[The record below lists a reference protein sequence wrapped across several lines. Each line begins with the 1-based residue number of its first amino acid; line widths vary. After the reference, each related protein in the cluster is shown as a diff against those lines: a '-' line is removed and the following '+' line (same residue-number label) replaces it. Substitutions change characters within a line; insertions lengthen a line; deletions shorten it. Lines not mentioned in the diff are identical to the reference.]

1 MKGAGLASD
10 GSALMRAA
18 CKNAVCSHSSA
29 PVATV
34 RLYRSIGS
42 GESVAARFVSS
53 MLIAGPGAQSREGS
67 DEERLGFCPFQLPEK
82 PPEWALRWDPFYCRG
97 EWIIWV
103 AAPKT
108 EPVSK
113 GEGASRSLRR
123 RGGKFRADS
132 NSRSQVR
139 LAPWRSEST
148 LHNKETRC
156 ENGYEYGKR
165 FRDGTGRRPKL

>member
-1 MKGAGLASD
+1 MRDESTLIRDDADIYSRRQEERMKGAGLASD

-67 DEERLGFCPFQLPEK
+67 DQERLGFCPFQLPENH
-82 PPEWALRWDPFYCRG
+82 RNGF
-97 EWIIWV
+97 
-103 AAPKT
+103 
-108 EPVSK
+108 S
-113 GEGASRSLRR
+113 
-123 RGGKFRADS
+123 GG
-132 NSRSQVR
+132 
-139 LAPWRSEST
+139 
-148 LHNKETRC
+148 TRFIVGV
-156 ENGYEYGKR
+156 NGLFGLP
-165 FRDGTGRRPKL
+165 RPKPNLSAKAREPHEAFEGGGRSSEPTPIQGARFG